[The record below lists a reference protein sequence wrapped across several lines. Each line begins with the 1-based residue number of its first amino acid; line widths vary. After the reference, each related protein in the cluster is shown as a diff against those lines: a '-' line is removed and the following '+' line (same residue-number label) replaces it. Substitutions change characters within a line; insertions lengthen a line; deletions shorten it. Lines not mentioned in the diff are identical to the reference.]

1 MPDVTTDPTPI
12 DKLELFS
19 KEQLEKFPIFGEP
32 DYSPLLDAIRDE
44 RLIVFYGAGVSR
56 LGGCASWIELA
67 QTIIESMPSELFSK
81 LEKTVLREMAE
92 YKARDVISICH
103 ERAQIKPEYLKIY
116 HDAIIRSVTPD
127 PGKSDVLLKIY
138 TLLLELK
145 PVAFITTNIDK
156 LIENLGSKLK
166 GRRIFNVVDK
176 KDEDFSVLDSFA
188 QGAPDASRTVGETSI
203 DSDGYGLC
211 NGNIFYLHGSITR
224 VQGAVLGI
232 NQYIEHY
239 YRQKDA
245 SNFLK
250 KVFAED
256 YTVLFIGYG
265 LEEYEV
271 LQNIYLAV
279 NKKTSQ
285 SAEAREFKHFIL
297 TGIYTSEIAKFNIQ
311 RNYFNMFSVCPIPY
325 FIDHA
330 GHSKLFEVLEK
341 LIPLARECRAALDK
355 IKLIKKTT

>member
-1 MPDVTTDPTPI
+1 MTYSVPI
-12 DKLELFS
+12 DKLELFT
-19 KEQLEKFPIFGEP
+19 KEQLEKFPVFEEG
-32 DYSPLLDAIRDE
+32 DYAPLLDAIRDE

-56 LGGCASWIELA
+56 LGGCASWLELA
-67 QTIIESMPSELFSK
+67 QIIIESMPSELFSK
-81 LEKTVLREMAE
+81 LEKTVLSEMAA

-103 ERAQIKPEYLKIY
+103 ERAQSKSEYLKIY
-116 HDAIIRSVTPD
+116 HDAIVRAVTPD
-127 PGKSDVLLKIY
+127 PKKSDVLLEVY

-145 PVAFITTNIDK
+145 PISFITTNIDK

-166 GRRIFNVVDK
+166 GRRIINVVDK
-176 KDEDFSVLDSFA
+176 NDEDFSVLDSFA
-188 QGAPDASRTVGETSI
+188 QSVPDASRTVG
-203 DSDGYGLC
+203 DSPVISNNHYELC
-211 NGNIFYLHGSITR
+211 NGNIFYLHGSIAR

-245 SNFLK
+245 SVFLG

-279 NKKTSQ
+279 NQKPSQ
-285 SAEAREFKHFIL
+285 PAKAREFKHFIL

-325 FIDHA
+325 FIDHS
-330 GHSKLFEVLEK
+330 GHAKLLEVLKK